1 VRLVALAVCI
11 LLPGIAACGGDDD
24 QPVPSGPVAA
34 ALADAGYFV
43 DEVSSGSAF
52 EPEPERA
59 LAVEDN
65 GIPSGGIV
73 GIEFAA
79 SKADAEE
86 LGKGY
91 EKIDA
96 SVEVLGDV
104 VISGLPPV
112 TASNVTAVADASGL

>member
-1 VRLVALAVCI
+1 MRLVAVAMCI
-11 LLPGIAACGGDDD
+11 LVPGIAACGGDDD
-24 QPVPSGPVAA
+24 QPVPAGPVAA
-34 ALADAGYFV
+34 ALTDAGYFV
-43 DEVSSGSAF
+43 DEVSSVSAF

-79 SKADAEE
+79 SEGDAEQ
-86 LGKGY
+86 LAKRY

-96 SVEVLGDV
+96 PVEVLGDV

-112 TASNVTAVADASGL
+112 TASNVTEVADASGL